1 MNWCSVFLP
10 KKGRISLSPLATQPH
25 CFGTLS
31 RHVFPP
37 LQRAETV
44 PHFQPLGKGK
54 TAYTL
59 INRVILTRKIGQRK
73 PKNRRSSRFLLPAP
87 FPLLRTQRSRQ
98 RRHKEEDAAEG
109 RHARLT
115 AVTAQR
121 ELPTAEPTPYVVR
134 RTSCCAV
141 AAFDEENPVF
151 RWKYGFPSF

>member
-1 MNWCSVFLP
+1 M
-10 KKGRISLSPLATQPH
+10 
-25 CFGTLS
+25 
-31 RHVFPP
+31 
-37 LQRAETV
+37 
-44 PHFQPLGKGK
+44 
-54 TAYTL
+54 
-59 INRVILTRKIGQRK
+59 
-73 PKNRRSSRFLLPAP
+73 LPAP